1 MRTPGLALV
10 TLLCASL
17 SSAQG
22 MTWRQEPDSDWMLEV
37 PDPNAP
43 APTAPGGG
51 FANPNERIF
60 RDQLGRG
67 IADRLCRRASLD
79 LHQDFDISD
88 IGGVGGRFNRR
99 LRQVDE
105 NMVAVM
111 DTIPVRFRVG
121 HTFPVQVAEHVNLN
135 FYVGASAELESTVI
149 RPRPGRVSCE
159 ELLELVDI
167 RHVKTVFP
175 FRASRISNM
184 AVGEIWK
191 LPVRLSWGY
200 APSIGGGV
208 EGLAV
213 NVTAGGRTRSG
224 QAALSLYRMD
234 ANRLRMRFRL
244 EDAVIY
250 NHGGSILGT
259 APAIAVGSLGANIIA
274 EAVDSVIAKELAK
287 FVQSQLAYFN
297 SSSDGQSIIFEQILD
312 PNDSEQM
319 EALSEV
325 IRGDLRRLIGLL
337 IRRRG
342 LIPTDRPA
350 SENAEELSRHYRSVL
365 DGSQVSVLTDT
376 YRREADGWTLR
387 LPLIT
392 RQGWRNANGSDQY
405 ERLGDDQAEVR
416 IYHADRNRERG
427 YLYLP
432 IVGAIVNDNSS
443 DSGQAITAVGA
454 DGPGPVAAVYIRQN
468 AFERISASGVR
479 EEFQRFSDLTALI
492 GRESGSP
499 QTARTALPVDRLFP
513 AGEGR
518 YPTRGG
524 PRNTTPQEGEHS
536 FDRGNMVLSLL
547 ISPEGMTQA
556 VAAAPDAIARAYA
569 NTLDETDRAVL
580 SAVAASGFDPAA
592 VRRQAIA
599 AAEAAGDTVS
609 PRRYIQLA
617 ERAAEVVADIVR
629 LRDASDNDRRA
640 AFLAQMIEGRSE
652 SGLRYDEF
660 MAILVQLSAPEH
672 VRADFRVNVKKGVRG
687 LENVNRR
694 MRYNGGI
701 DAEPIVAE
709 AARLRGPFAGP
720 QDITD

>member
-22 MTWRQEPDSDWMLEV
+22 TIWRQEPDSDWMLEV
-37 PDPNAP
+37 PDPDAP
-43 APTAPGGG
+43 APTTPGGG

-105 NMVAVM
+105 NTVAVM

-159 ELLELVDI
+159 ELLTLVDI

-200 APSIGGGV
+200 APSIGGGA

-213 NVTAGGRTRSG
+213 SVTAGGRTRSG

-312 PNDSEQM
+312 PNDAEQM

-325 IRGDLRRLIGLL
+325 VRGDLRRIISLL

-342 LIPTDRPA
+342 LIPKDRPA
-350 SENAEELSRHYRSVL
+350 AENAEELSRHYRSVL
-365 DGSQVSVLTDT
+365 NGSQVSVLTDT

-392 RQGWRNANGSDQY
+392 RQGWRSASGSDQF
-405 ERLGDDQAEVR
+405 ERLGDDREEVR

-443 DSGQAITAVGA
+443 DSGQAITAVRA

-468 AFERISASGVR
+468 AFERVSASGVR

-499 QTARTALPVDRLFP
+499 RTVNTALPVDRLFP
-513 AGEGR
+513 AGEAR
-518 YPTRGG
+518 FRTVGG
-524 PRNTTPQEGEHS
+524 PRNTTPQESEHT
-536 FDRGNMVLSLL
+536 FDRGSMVLSLL

-556 VAAAPDAIARAYA
+556 VAAAPDAVLRAYA
-569 NTLDETDRAVL
+569 NTLDASDRAVL
-580 SAVAASGFDPAA
+580 NAVAASGFDPAD
-592 VRRQAIA
+592 VRRAAVA

-617 ERAAEVVADIVR
+617 ERAAEGVADIAR
-629 LRDASDNDRRA
+629 LRGASDNDRRA
-640 AFLAQMIEGRSE
+640 AFLAQMIDGRGE

-687 LENVNRR
+687 LENVNQR

-701 DAEPIVAE
+701 DSEPIVAE

>member
-1 MRTPGLALV
+1 MP
-10 TLLCASL
+10 LLCASFA
-17 SSAQG
+17 SAQAT
-22 MTWRQEPDSDWMLEV
+22 MWRQEPDSDWLVEA

-67 IADRLCRRASLD
+67 LADRICRRASLD
-79 LHQDFDISD
+79 LHQDFDIAD

-105 NMVAVM
+105 NMVAIM

-121 HTFPVQVAEHVNLN
+121 HTFPVQVAENLNLN

-149 RPRPGRVSCE
+149 RPRPGRVSCD
-159 ELLELVDI
+159 ELLELVDL

-191 LPVRLSWGY
+191 LPVRLSWGF
-200 APSIGGGV
+200 APSIGGGA

-213 NVTAGGRTRSG
+213 SVTAGGRTRSG

-297 SSSDGQSIIFEQILD
+297 TSADGQSIIFEQILD
-312 PNDSEQM
+312 PNDEEQM
-319 EALSEV
+319 QALSEV
-325 IRGDLRRLIGLL
+325 VRGDLRRIISLL

-342 LIPTDRPA
+342 LIPQDRPA
-350 SENAEELSRHYRSVL
+350 SENAAELSRHYRSVL
-365 DGSQVSVLTDT
+365 NGSDVSVLTDT

-392 RQGWRNANGSDQY
+392 RQGWRNANGSDRY
-405 ERLGDDQAEVR
+405 ERLGGDEAEVR

-432 IVGAIVNDNSS
+432 IVGAIVNDNNS
-443 DSGQAITAVGA
+443 DSGQAITSVRA

-468 AFERISASGVR
+468 AFERVSASGVR

-499 QTARTALPVDRLFP
+499 QAARTALPVDRLFP

-518 YPTRGG
+518 YVNRNGG
-524 PRNTTPQEGEHS
+524 PRGHTPQEGEHS
-536 FDRGNMVLSLL
+536 FDRGSMVLSLL

-569 NTLDETDRAVL
+569 NTLDASDRAML
-580 SAVAASGFDPAA
+580 SAVAASGFDPGEVRRAA
-592 VRRQAIA
+592 VA

-617 ERAAEVVADIVR
+617 ERAAEVVADIAR
-629 LRDASDNDRRA
+629 LREAPDNDRRA
-640 AFLAQMIEGRSE
+640 AFLAQMIEGRNE

-687 LENVNRR
+687 LENVNQR